1 MRWLLVGGGG
11 LVSIAIVVAVVVTGV
26 GAALPPAHV
35 ATRAARF
42 PVGPDALWATLT
54 DVAGYPRWRSDV
66 RAVEM
71 LPAEAGQVAWR
82 ELARHGSVTYVMTDA
97 TAPVR
102 LTTRITDMSL
112 PYGGSWEL
120 AITPDGDGA
129 RLVVTEYGVVRNPLF
144 RFVSRFV
151 MGHTATL
158 DAYLSAL
165 GRHYGVTIVPEDAPP
180 VPRAASATADVAALE
195 VPHGT

>member
-11 LVSIAIVVAVVVTGV
+11 LVAIVVVVAGVVTAV
-26 GAALPPAHV
+26 GAALPRAHV

-42 PVGPDALWATLT
+42 PVGPDALWATLI
-54 DVAGYPRWRSDV
+54 DVAGYPRWRTDI

-71 LPAEAGQVAWR
+71 LPAEPGQLAWR
-82 ELARHGSVTYVMTDA
+82 ERARHGSVSYAMTNA

-102 LTTRITDMSL
+102 LTTTITDPSL

-151 MGHTATL
+151 LGHTATL

-165 GRHYGVTIVPEDAPP
+165 GRHHGVAIVPEHAPP
-180 VPRAASATADVAALE
+180 VPRAASTPADVAELE

>member
-1 MRWLLVGGGG
+1 MRWLLVGVGA
-11 LVSIAIVVAVVVTGV
+11 LVAIAVVAAIVVTAV
-26 GAALPPAHV
+26 GATLPRAHV

-42 PVGPDALWATLT
+42 PVAPDALWATLT

-71 LPAEAGQVAWR
+71 LPSDTARVAWR
-82 ELARHGSVTYVMTDA
+82 EVAKHGSVAYAMTGA
-97 TAPVR
+97 TRPVR
-102 LTTRITDMSL
+102 LTTTITDPTL
-112 PYGGSWEL
+112 PYGGSWEFAL
-120 AITPDGDGA
+120 APDGDGT
-129 RLVVTEYGVVRNPLF
+129 RLVVTEYGDVRNPLF

-165 GRHYGVTIVPEDAPP
+165 GRRYGVTIVPEDAPP
-180 VPRAASATADVAALE
+180 VPRAASTTADVAALE